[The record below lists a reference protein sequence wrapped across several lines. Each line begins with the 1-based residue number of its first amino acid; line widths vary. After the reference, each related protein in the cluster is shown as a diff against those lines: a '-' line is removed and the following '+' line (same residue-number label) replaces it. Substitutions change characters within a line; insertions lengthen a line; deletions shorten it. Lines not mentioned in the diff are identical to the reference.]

1 MQYPALENFKGSAHL
16 CDKTAVSFDS
26 MNLGSWAG
34 SVECEAFL
42 KPLTDG
48 KSAWTL
54 ETGDLAP
61 LATRADEFHAVP
73 LLDTWC
79 SSQLCYNVHAIS

>member
-1 MQYPALENFKGSAHL
+1 MQYPVLGSFKGSAHL

-26 MNLGSWAG
+26 MSLGFWGG
-34 SVECEAFL
+34 SVGCEDFL

-54 ETGDLAP
+54 EAGDLAP
-61 LATRADEFHAVP
+61 LTTRADEFHALP
-73 LLDTWC
+73 LLATWC
-79 SSQLCYNVHAIS
+79 SSQLCYNGHAIS